1 MKLSDNSKLQS
12 DSATQGPAI
21 EVENLTCAYGDKA
34 ILKDVSF
41 SVKEREILFIIGGSG
56 CGKST
61 LLRCMIGLLAPKS
74 GEICYF
80 GKSFLNASEEEQRH
94 ILKSFGVL
102 YQSNALWSSMTIAE
116 NIALPLEQYTT
127 HTKTEIAEKV
137 ALKLEQVGLPGVQDL
152 YPRELSGGMK
162 KRAALARA
170 LALDPKIV
178 FFDEP
183 TSGLDPVTARGMD
196 DLILKVS
203 KTFGTTMVIVSHE
216 LASIFSLAH
225 RVILLDGEVQGII
238 AEGSPEKL
246 AAEKHDKRVSDFFT
260 NRIQAGRN

>member
-1 MKLSDNSKLQS
+1 MN
-12 DSATQGPAI
+12 AI
-21 EVENLTCAYGDKA
+21 EVENLTCAYGDKT

-74 GEICYF
+74 GEIRYF
-80 GKSFLNASEEEQRH
+80 GKSFLNASEEEQRD

-127 HTKTEIAEKV
+127 HSKEEIAKIV
-137 ALKLEQVGLPGVQDL
+137 ALKLKQVGLPGVQEL

-196 DLILKVS
+196 DLILEVS
-203 KTFGTTMVIVSHE
+203 KTLGTTMVIVSHE
-216 LASIFSLAH
+216 LSSIFSLAH

-246 AAEKHDKRVSDFFT
+246 ATEKHDKRVSDFFT